1 MKTIIKVLNF
11 LVAMSKAIYAGIV
24 KVLTNK
30 YVFVTLASVLFVA
43 LFTLVVLALGY
54 VSCALCGQYLTI
66 VQLLVIAKSIS
77 ILILIAW
84 PLFLHMYNE

>member
-11 LVAMSKAIYAGIV
+11 FVAMSKAIYASIV

-30 YVFVTLASVLFVA
+30 YVFVTLASILFVA
-43 LFTLVVLALGY
+43 LFILVVLALGY
-54 VSCALCGQYLTI
+54 VSCALFGQYLTI
-66 VQLLVIAKSIS
+66 VQLLIIAKSIS
-77 ILILIAW
+77 ILIFIAW